1 MDIWDLD
8 LDWQDSWEWVPST
21 SDHSSISLYQLWV
34 MSTPHIREKEIRTAE
49 FWKVNFSILTHLNFD
64 LFLRMCIIT
73 SSVPN
78 LNYYSLKI
86 EDYFCFLVQLL
97 FNSVCWWCKFPHKN
111 LVTHNG
117 CLQKLVD
124 KKVHGVGEGPSHC
137 KNRKWNIMWLSRRNL
152 QKVRLKMQSMILR
165 FNFS

>member
-1 MDIWDLD
+1 MTTPPFHCTNSE
-8 LDWQDSWEWVPST
+8 SWAQHTLRGKEKKR
-21 SDHSSISLYQLWV
+21 
-34 MSTPHIREKEIRTAE
+34 TPELR
-49 FWKVNFSILTHLNFD
+49 KVNFSILTHLNFD

-78 LNYYSLKI
+78 LNYYSLKSSK
-86 EDYFCFLVQLL
+86 DYFLAQPP
-97 FNSVCWWCKFPHKN
+97 FNFVCWWCKFPHKN

-117 CLQKLVD
+117 CLQKLAD
-124 KKVHGVGEGPSHC
+124 KKVRGVGEGPSHC
-137 KNRKWNIMWLSRRNL
+137 KNRKWNIMWLSRKNL

>member
-1 MDIWDLD
+1 MFIWALD

-34 MSTPHIREKEIRTAE
+34 MSTPHIERERKKRTPE
-49 FWKVNFSILTHLNFD
+49 LRKVNFSILTHLNFD

-78 LNYYSLKI
+78 LNYYSLKSLK
-86 EDYFCFLVQLL
+86 DYFLAQPP
-97 FNSVCWWCKFPHKN
+97 FNFVCWWCKFPHKN
-111 LVTHNG
+111 LGTHNG

-124 KKVHGVGEGPSHC
+124 KKVHGVGERPSHC
-137 KNRKWNIMWLSRRNL
+137 KNRK
-152 QKVRLKMQSMILR
+152 
-165 FNFS
+165 